1 MNLSWPEIITQ
12 AYLIISLT
20 KHMLFN
26 GFISVCRQTEMTLT
40 CRGWNEFLKTSCC
53 TCVTHVVHQASTDG
67 Y

>member
-26 GFISVCRQTEMTLT
+26 GFILVCRQTKMTLT
-40 CRGWNEFLKTSCC
+40 CRGWNESPK
-53 TCVTHVVHQASTDG
+53 D
-67 Y
+67 